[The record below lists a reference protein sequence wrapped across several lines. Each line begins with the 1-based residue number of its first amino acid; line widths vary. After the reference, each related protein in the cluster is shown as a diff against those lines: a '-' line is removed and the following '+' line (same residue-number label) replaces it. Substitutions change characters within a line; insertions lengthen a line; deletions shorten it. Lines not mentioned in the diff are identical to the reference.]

1 LSWFGEKLHRGYSQ
15 QIEYS
20 RVIHQEKTAFQDL
33 AILETERFGRVLT
46 LDGVIQTTERDEF
59 IYHEMLAHVPLFAL
73 AEPRRVLIIGG
84 GDGGL
89 LREVLRH
96 PVEEVVM
103 VEIDGVVVERCR
115 EHMPSL
121 SAGAFD
127 DPRTDLRI
135 ADGIDYV
142 AHAQDPFDAVL
153 VDSTDPSG
161 PGEVLF
167 TDAFY
172 RNCRRL
178 LRHGGVFAAQNGV
191 AFLQGEEVA
200 TTNRRL
206 KPIFA
211 DVGFFFVAVP
221 TYIGGLMAL
230 TWASDEPA
238 LRRQPIE
245 AIRARYKAA
254 GVATR
259 YYSPDI
265 QEAAFAA
272 PPYVLDLMR

>member
-1 LSWFGEKLHRGYSQ
+1 
-15 QIEYS
+15 
-20 RVIHQEKTAFQDL
+20 
-33 AILETERFGRVLT
+33 
-46 LDGVIQTTERDEF
+46 
-59 IYHEMLAHVPLFAL
+59 VPLFAV

-96 PVEEVVM
+96 PVKEVVM
-103 VEIDGVVVERCR
+103 VEIDGAVVACCR
-115 EHMPSL
+115 EHMPNL

-142 AHAQDPFDAVL
+142 AHARDPFDAIL

-172 RNCRRL
+172 GNCRRL
-178 LRHGGVFAAQNGV
+178 LRQGGVLAAQNGV
-191 AFLQGEEVA
+191 AFLQGDEVA
-200 TTNRRL
+200 TTSRRL

-230 TWASDEPA
+230 TWGSDQPA
-238 LRRQPIE
+238 LRRQPVE
-245 AIRARYKAA
+245 AIRLRYQAA
-254 GVATR
+254 GFETR
-259 YYSPDI
+259 YYSP
-265 QEAAFAA
+265 EMHAAAFAA
-272 PPYVLDLMR
+272 PPYIADLTR